1 MSNASLP
8 LSNKTLQT
16 LGLKHPEGQQV
27 CYEAILKGPK
37 RQMHSIVYEDIDGDL
52 VKTSSI
58 KLKEEYGQCGVN
70 VDN

>member
-16 LGLKHPEGQQV
+16 LGLKHPETQQV
-27 CYEAILKGPK
+27 YYEAILKGPK
-37 RQMHSIVYEDIDGDL
+37 RQMYSIVYEDIDGDL
-52 VKTSSI
+52 AKTSI
-58 KLKEEYGQCGVN
+58 KLKEECGQCGVS